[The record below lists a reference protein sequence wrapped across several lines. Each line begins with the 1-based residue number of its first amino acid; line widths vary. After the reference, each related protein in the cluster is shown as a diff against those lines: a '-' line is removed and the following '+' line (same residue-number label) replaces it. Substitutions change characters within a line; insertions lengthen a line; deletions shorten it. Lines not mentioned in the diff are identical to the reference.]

1 MANFDHYE
9 FYKEIYFKEQER
21 RQEVSNAL
29 NIPLAIITGLI
40 AGFYVLITT
49 FSYEIHWSIIVVF
62 VLLLLGAVGF
72 LCAGIWWL
80 VLAFATRDGFFKIKF
95 DNVFEYKTIDF
106 LQNIHDWHA
115 QEHAANM
122 YYDTGVQGIE
132 ERANDD
138 LKENL
143 IIQYIE
149 KADHN
154 ATVNDLKLSYIFN
167 CKMFLIYS
175 LLLSAAAFL
184 PYLISF
190 FWKPDEIHK
199 IHIES
204 GLSNAVGTVPKIDSP
219 TQNNEQSIKQSAKAN
234 HAYTGTKR
242 DTTTETRSIPAGQG
256 AERRHGA
263 AETAGTSKQGNKIDN
278 DTHSDYGRTTK
289 PGNSDTGAQR
299 RAGKTDSIS
308 TRKGN

>member
-1 MANFDHYE
+1 MSFDHYE

-49 FSYEIHWSIIVVF
+49 FSYEIHWSIIVLF

-72 LCAGIWWL
+72 LFAGIWWL
-80 VLAFATRDGFFKIKF
+80 VLAFATRNGFFKIKF

-122 YYDTGVQGIE
+122 YYDAGVQGIE
-132 ERANDD
+132 EKANDD

-143 IIQYIE
+143 IAQYIE

-154 ATVNDLKLSYIFN
+154 ATVNDQKLSYIFN

-175 LLLSAAAFL
+175 LLLSAAAFA

-199 IHIES
+199 IQIQS
-204 GLSNAVGTVPKIDSP
+204 GLSNAAGKVPKLDSL
-219 TQNNEQSIKQSAKAN
+219 TQNNEQSTKQSAGPNDAHTN
-234 HAYTGTKR
+234 AKR
-242 DTTTETRSIPAGQG
+242 DTATAAGSIPPRQG
-256 AERRHGA
+256 FERGSGA
-263 AETAGTSKQGNKIDN
+263 AETANAPRQGNQIDSN
-278 DTHSDYGRTTK
+278 KHSDHGRTTK
-289 PGNSDTGAQR
+289 TGNPDAGTKG
-299 RAGKTDSIS
+299 RAGKADSIP
-308 TRKGN
+308 TWKRN